1 MVAFYGKDIRFCI
14 GTAYYHYGARKKI
27 EGSSSRFLRG
37 KMSIL
42 PLVSTKPLESN
53 IDMALVSVDGP
64 SHFHLSLSLD
74 TKDWTDFLPWTCSNI
89 LHNISLDKKNFKW
102 WSHVVFCDFS
112 CCNTLE
118 DVWAYPSAT
127 YCYWL
132 NVGKDGC
139 SWAMSQEMG
148 SKKKKR
154 YLSDLTQESQKY
166 PCKVCGDRG
175 HYASTCRKP
184 QGTSVKME
192 EFEKGYQNIFL
203 NYNLS
208 RS

>member
-1 MVAFYGKDIRFCI
+1 MEQGRRLKVQVQDFWEGNVHSSPGK
-14 GTAYYHYGARKKI
+14 Y
-27 EGSSSRFLRG
+27 
-37 KMSIL
+37 
-42 PLVSTKPLESN
+42 KPLESN
-53 IDMALVSVDGP
+53 IDMVLVSVDGP

-132 NVGKDGC
+132 NVGKAGC

-166 PCKVCGDRG
+166 PCKVCGDQG

-203 NYNLS
+203 NY
-208 RS
+208 RSEERRVGKEC